1 MLSHSVARRAYGSLL
16 DLVFPP
22 RCAACGTGGAW
33 LCAACSAG
41 VRRLEPPFCARCAQP
56 LQLADSAAPETSA
69 ALCARCA
76 KAPLALES
84 IIAPFLMEGP
94 IREMVHR
101 LKYDHWRV
109 LAGILSKALA
119 EELAHSGR
127 KPDFLAPVPLH
138 PSRER
143 ERGYNQ
149 AALLAHELGNLA
161 GIPVPRRALLRV
173 RPTPPQVGAPNAAAR
188 EAAVAGAFR
197 CNNLSLRGRSV
208 MLVDDVC
215 TTGATLNACAVA
227 LLKAGVAEVR
237 GLVVAREP

>member
-1 MLSHSVARRAYGSLL
+1 
-16 DLVFPP
+16 
-22 RCAACGTGGAW
+22 
-33 LCAACSAG
+33 
-41 VRRLEPPFCARCAQP
+41 
-56 LQLADSAAPETSA
+56 
-69 ALCARCA
+69 
-76 KAPLALES
+76 
-84 IIAPFLMEGP
+84 MEGP
-94 IREMVHR
+94 VREMVHR
-101 LKYDHWRV
+101 LKYDNWRV
-109 LAGILSKALA
+109 LAGILAKALA
-119 EELAHSGR
+119 EEMEHNGPQ
-127 KPDFLAPVPLH
+127 PDVLAPVPLH

-161 GIPVPRRALLRV
+161 DIRVARRALVRV
-173 RPTPPQVGAPNAAAR
+173 RRTPPQVGMASAAAR

-197 CNNLSLRGRSV
+197 CNNLSLRGHTV

>member
-1 MLSHSVARRAYGSLL
+1 MGAQLLARRAYGSLL

-33 LCAACSAG
+33 LCAACSAL
-41 VRRLEPPFCARCAQP
+41 VRRLQPPFCARCAQP
-56 LQLADSAAPETSA
+56 LQLAESAAPQVSA

-76 KAPLALES
+76 RVPLALES
-84 IIAPFLMEGP
+84 ISAPFLMEGP
-94 IREMVHR
+94 VREMVHR
-101 LKYDHWRV
+101 LKYGHWRV
-109 LAGILSKALA
+109 LAGVLAEALA
-119 EELAHSGR
+119 EELARSGQR
-127 KPDFLAPVPLH
+127 PDLLAPVPLH

-149 AALLAHELGNLA
+149 ASLLAHELGNLA
-161 GIPVPRRALLRV
+161 GIPVARRALVRV

-197 CNNLSLRGRSV
+197 CNTRSLRGRRV

-227 LLKAGVAEVR
+227 LLTGGVAEVR
-237 GLVVAREP
+237 GLVVARET